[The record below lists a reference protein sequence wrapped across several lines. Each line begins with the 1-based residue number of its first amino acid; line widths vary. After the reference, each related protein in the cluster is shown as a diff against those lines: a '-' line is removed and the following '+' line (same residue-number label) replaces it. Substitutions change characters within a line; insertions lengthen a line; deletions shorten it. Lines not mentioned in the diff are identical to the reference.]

1 MQDRPSASSVS
12 SVVNKY
18 IFLGLAIMIVSEA
31 ATVAGIEPFAS
42 WNTPIAWTG
51 FIIFADAVV
60 YGARG
65 DSWMRSSPREFAAL
79 CLVSIPLWLVFESF
93 NLVLRNWHYVG
104 LPENLV
110 LRTVGYA
117 WSFAT
122 IWPAI
127 FEGAELISVWRTG
140 QAGWERL
147 RPRFAAAKQ
156 SPGALREPQGDLSLS
171 KVEASASVRAGG
183 GPPPRLPRW
192 GPRGGAPAPVQ
203 KRRAGQAGWAG
214 QVTAERVLAS
224 QITHPAHPADPAH
237 RGLAVSTIGALMLA
251 SPFLVAPAVA
261 RYLAAPVWLGFVL
274 LLDPINAVRGEE
286 SLQRDWRAG
295 QFNRTINLVLS
306 GFLCGGL
313 WELWNYWAHAKWHYT
328 VPIMENLKVFEMPL
342 PGYLGFPPFALECFT
357 MYVFLRSLIGRS
369 GRPIAL

>member
-12 SVVNKY
+12 SVANKY

-31 ATVAGIEPFAS
+31 ATVAGTEPFAS

-60 YGARG
+60 YRARAN
-65 DSWMRSSPREFAAL
+65 SWIRSSPREFVAL
-79 CLVSIPLWLVFESF
+79 CLVSIPLWLVFEWF

-104 LPENLV
+104 LPENVV

-140 QAGWERL
+140 RAGSTGRAGRERL
-147 RPRFAAAKQ
+147 RP
-156 SPGALREPQGDLSLS
+156 
-171 KVEASASVRAGG
+171 ASVRAE
-183 GPPPRLPRW
+183 
-192 GPRGGAPAPVQ
+192 GGAPAPVQ
-203 KRRAGQAGWAG
+203 KRQAGPAG
-214 QVTAERVLAS
+214 PA
-224 QITHPAHPADPAH
+224 HPAHPA
-237 RGLAVSTIGALMLA
+237 LALPTIGALMLA
-251 SPFLVAPAVA
+251 SPFLVTPAVA

-274 LLDPINAVRGEE
+274 LLDPINAIRGEE
-286 SLQRDWRAG
+286 SLLRDWRAG
-295 QFNRTINLVLS
+295 QFNRTINLILS

-328 VPIMENLKVFEMPL
+328 VPIMENLKLFEMPL

>member
-1 MQDRPSASSVS
+1 MQDWPSASSAS

-18 IFLGLAIMIVSEA
+18 IFVGLAIMIVSEA

-60 YGARG
+60 FRARG
-65 DSWMRSSPREFAAL
+65 NSWIRSSPREFAAL

-104 LPENLV
+104 LPENIV
-110 LRTVGYA
+110 LRVAGYA

-127 FEGAELISVWRTG
+127 FEAAELISVLRAE
-140 QAGWERL
+140 QAGRERL
-147 RPRFAAAKQ
+147 RPRFAAATQ
-156 SPGALREPQGDLSLS
+156 SRG
-171 KVEASASVRAGG
+171 EASASVRAGG
-183 GPPPRLPRW
+183 GV
-192 GPRGGAPAPVQ
+192 PAPVQ
-203 KRRAGQAGWAG
+203 KRQAGGAP
-214 QVTAERVLAS
+214 ARPVL
-224 QITHPAHPADPAH
+224 TLP
-237 RGLAVSTIGALMLA
+237 TIGALMLA
-251 SPFLVAPAVA
+251 SPFLVSPAVA

-274 LLDPINAVRGEE
+274 LLDPINAIRGEE
-286 SLQRDWRAG
+286 SLLRDWRAG
-295 QFNRTINLVLS
+295 QFNRTINLILS